1 VTHFLDIS
9 LTISPELPQW
19 PGSPPIQLTR
29 RRDMAR
35 GDHANDSVLTCGVH
49 TGTHVDAPV
58 HFLAHGAD
66 VTHLPLEA
74 LIGPAV
80 VAALPEVD
88 AITAENLEELNLP
101 SDTQRLLLR
110 TRNSEH
116 WRRGDRTFQ
125 PDFVALTADAAR
137 WVVQRGLRLIGVDY
151 LSVQR
156 FHDHHETHLV
166 LLEAGVVIVEG
177 LNLAQAAPGNYDFI
191 CLPLKLAGAD
201 GAPARAVLR
210 SLSV

>member
-1 VTHFLDIS
+1 MNHYLDIS
-9 LTISPELPQW
+9 LTISPQLPQW
-19 PGSPPIQLTR
+19 PGSPPIELTR

-58 HFLAHGAD
+58 HFLAHGTD
-66 VTHLPLEA
+66 VTQLPLEA

-88 AITAENLEELNLP
+88 AITAENLEGLNLP
-101 SDTQRLLLR
+101 GDTQRLLLR

-156 FHDHHETHLV
+156 FHDDHETHLV

-210 SLSV
+210 SLSK